1 MKRDIKI
8 LPGIIFLLA
17 VLFCP
22 VINAYSNFNIQTTI
36 KANPAVDNNGENN
49 SSLDVDFF
57 DNEQINQISDFISE
71 VNYVYQIRI
80 PQNRILISMY
90 PTPIWQP
97 PKNVSFNI

>member
-22 VINAYSNFNIQTTI
+22 VINAYSNFNIQTNIT
-36 KANPAVDNNGENN
+36 ANPALDNSVENN
-49 SSLDVDFF
+49 SSSDVDFF
-57 DNEQINQISDFISE
+57 DNEQINQISDLFPEAGE
-71 VNYVYQIRI
+71 VFQIRI
-80 PQNRILISMY
+80 FQNYILVSSY

-97 PKNVSFNI
+97 PKNISFNV